1 MQQPPRT
8 LLAVLAQEMRLRN
21 YSPKTIKAYRSCIRS
36 FIRYLDPVH
45 PKDADAQTIRG
56 YLTHLIEE
64 CDYKAS
70 SINQVINALRFMHVE
85 LYHVPMVLGDVPRP
99 RHEKPLPVIL
109 SQREVSDIFKATDNL
124 KHRCLLMVA
133 YSAGLRVGEV
143 VRLRLEDIDRE
154 RMLIHVRGAKGFKDR
169 YTELAGS
176 LFETYDEYC
185 RRYVPRGYIFEGAGG
200 GRPYGIRSAEEV
212 FARAVVKAGIGK
224 DVSFHS
230 LRHAFATHLLEQGVD
245 LRYIQELL
253 GHASSK
259 TTEIYTHVSQ
269 RDIGRIRSPLERIL
283 EGATTKDESRSRNSL
298 RLPSTGQV
306 KHAMR

>member
-1 MQQPPRT
+1 MEQPPKT
-8 LLAVLAQEMRLRN
+8 LLSVLVQEMRLRN
-21 YSPKTIKAYRSCIRS
+21 YSLKTIKAYKSCIRS
-36 FIRYLDPVH
+36 FIRHLHPVH
-45 PKDADAQTIRG
+45 PKDADAQAIRG
-56 YLTHLIEE
+56 YLSYLIEE
-64 CDYKAS
+64 CGYKAS
-70 SINQVINALRFMHVE
+70 SINQVINAFRFMYVE
-85 LYHVPMVLGDVPRP
+85 LYRVPMVLGEVPRP

-109 SQREVSDIFKATDNL
+109 SQEEVVRIFQATENI

-154 RMLIHVRGAKGFKDR
+154 RMLIHVRVAKGFKDR
-169 YTELAGS
+169 YTVLAGS
-176 LFETYDEYC
+176 LFGTYDEYL
-185 RRYVPRGYIFEGAGG
+185 RRYVPRGYVFEGGG
-200 GRPYGIRSAEEV
+200 GERPYSIRSAEEV
-212 FARAVVKAGIGK
+212 FTQAVVRAGIKK

-269 RDIGRIRSPLERIL
+269 RDIGRIRSPMEELMGGHSSKR
-283 EGATTKDESRSRNSL
+283 
-298 RLPSTGQV
+298 
-306 KHAMR
+306 